1 MNVSSGTLPGNL
13 NDALRHM
20 RKDKVIVNALGKEF
34 ADLYDN
40 IKKAE
45 WNEYMKQVSDWELN
59 RYLVKM

>member
-1 MNVSSGTLPGNL
+1 
-13 NDALRHM
+13 M